1 MALHE
6 EVIDNYKI
14 VFLGDTNV
22 GKTSFV
28 QSFIANKSIM
38 KTDSTLGVSFQSS
51 FIKLKNENTSMHDL
65 TKVSIWDTA
74 GQERFRSIVKMYF
87 KNVHGFVIMYDV
99 RSEKSGYSLDYWYNI
114 IQEECPDSYIIVVCN
129 KIDLPNNGSNIDIGK
144 RFAKDKN
151 IDFVCSSVKDLFNVN
166 NSILKLCY
174 LIKENKNEFQL
185 KTQSTIHR
193 IISDKKKQNDTSC
206 HCVIQ

>member
-1 MALHE
+1 MALYE
-6 EVIDNYKI
+6 EIIDNYKI

-51 FIKLKNENTSMHDL
+51 FCKLKNKDTSNHDL
-65 TKVSIWDTA
+65 TKISVWDTA

-99 RSEKSGYSLDYWYNI
+99 RSETASYSLEYWYDI
-114 IQEECPDSYIIVVCN
+114 IQEECPNSYILIVCN
-129 KIDLPNNGSNIDIGK
+129 KIDLPNNGENIEIGK
-144 RFAKDKN
+144 RFAKDKHVE
-151 IDFVCSSVKDLFNVN
+151 FMCSSVKDLFNIN
-166 NSILKLCY
+166 NCIIKLCY
-174 LIKENKNEFQL
+174 LIKENENGFEL
-185 KTQSTIHR
+185 KTQSVLQKLVST
-193 IISDKKKQNDTSC
+193 KKQNDSSC